1 MRKLLDRPE
10 AEFLTMQ
17 QARNL
22 LNTSMVTCRKICAD
36 AGAVVR
42 FGSKVVRIDR
52 KRLMDYIGSECTD
65 APAEQV

>member
-22 LNTSMVTCRKICAD
+22 LNTSMVTCRRICAD
-36 AGAVVR
+36 AGVIRR
-42 FGSKVVRIDR
+42 FGSKVVRVDR
-52 KRLMDYIGSECTD
+52 KALLDYINAECTD
-65 APAEQV
+65 NPAERG

>member
-22 LNTSMVTCRKICAD
+22 LNTSMVTCRRICAES
-36 AGAVVR
+36 GAIVR
-42 FGSKVVRIDR
+42 FGSKVVRVDR
-52 KRLMDYIGSECTD
+52 KALLDYINAECTD
-65 APAEQV
+65 NPAEQD

>member
-22 LNTSMVTCRKICAD
+22 LNTSMVTCRRICAES
-36 AGAVVR
+36 GAVVR
-42 FGSKVVRIDR
+42 FGSKIVRIDR
-52 KRLMDYIGSECTD
+52 KRLLNYINTECTD
-65 APAEQV
+65 NPAEQG